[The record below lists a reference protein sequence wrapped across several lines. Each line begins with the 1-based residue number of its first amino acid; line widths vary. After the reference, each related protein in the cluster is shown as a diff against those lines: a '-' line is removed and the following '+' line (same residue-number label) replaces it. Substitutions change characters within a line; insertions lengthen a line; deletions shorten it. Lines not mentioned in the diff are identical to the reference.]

1 MAPLNYS
8 KWDNIELS
16 DDEDV
21 EVHPNVDKKSF
32 IRWRQQAI
40 HRERLEREAKIEAMS
55 KHVASQTECV
65 AELDRVLSVLKEGNK
80 VQFQSWLQTMQEHAQ
95 QRQADPKAQAVASP
109 TMPSARDMLSSM
121 AASILTEIGAKDA
134 SLEQVMTQFTSGLDS
149 HRKKLTVD
157 IDMDTKKLDELERE
171 KRHKVSVDEL
181 CRPGFDKTNVNKVAK
196 APAIV
201 RQDDLSAE
209 SSSTAKPTTTKT
221 VQSIEVLNA
230 DTLEANETEAKAVV
244 KRPEPPEP
252 VLTVEQIVD
261 EFSDAKDMDA
271 TLKYISKYP
280 NIVDESISDEILVK
294 AFELGM
300 INESAAAYKC
310 VHQALILQY
319 CARLGNNG
327 VSIFVMRY
335 KSDPRAKAMFE
346 AEVKAMHQRIMERS
360 KVLREERKA
369 NPKAEDIEC
378 IQLQTDDPEAPIEIN
393 VPSDELL
400 NSDQLS
406 EADVKVKELYL
417 SLPEYFRKALQVGTL
432 DKVNEAFAQMPGAE
446 AEKVLN
452 TCTEGGFIAIA
463 GEMVVDPDDVPPVST
478 PKS

>member
-21 EVHPNVDKKSF
+21 EVHPNVDKQSF

-40 HRERLEREAKIEAMS
+40 HRERLEREAKIEAVG
-55 KHVASQTECV
+55 KQVATQTECL
-65 AELDRVLSVLKEGNK
+65 AELDRVLTVLKDDNRA
-80 VQFQSWLQTMQEHAQ
+80 QFQSWLQTMQEHVQ
-95 QRQADPKAQAVASP
+95 QRQADSKAKVDALPTLPSVLDILSAMATAVLA
-109 TMPSARDMLSSM
+109 
-121 AASILTEIGAKDA
+121 EIDAKDA
-134 SLEQVMTQFTSGLDS
+134 PLEQVMDRFKSGLKS
-149 HRKKLTVD
+149 HRKKLTGELD
-157 IDMDTKKLDELERE
+157 LAKQKLDELERE
-171 KRHKVSVDEL
+171 KRHKISVDDL

-201 RQDDLSAE
+201 RQGDISVE
-209 SSSTAKPTTTKT
+209 SSSKPKPTTTKT

-230 DTLEANETEAKAVV
+230 DTLEANQAKVV
-244 KRPEPPEP
+244 AKQPEPPKP

-261 EFSDAKDMDA
+261 EFSNARDMDA

-280 NIVDESISDEILVK
+280 NIVNESISDEILVK

-300 INESAAAYKC
+300 ANESAAAYQC

-327 VSIFVMRY
+327 VSMFVMRY
-335 KSDPRAKAMFE
+335 KNDPRAKAMFE

-393 VPSDELL
+393 VPSEALL
-400 NSDQLS
+400 SADQLS
-406 EADVKVKELYL
+406 EEDAKIKELYL
-417 SLPEYFRKALQVGTL
+417 SLPDYFREALQVGTL
-432 DKVNEAFAQMPGAE
+432 EKVNEAFAQMPGVE

-452 TCTEGGFIAIA
+452 ACTEGGFIAIA
-463 GEMVVDPDDVPPVST
+463 GEMVVDPDDIEAL
-478 PKS
+478 PKDKS